1 MSAVAPHRTAPVI
14 TRPSLWQLLALAAP
28 VVVSRSSQVVI
39 SVTDAAMVAELGEQ
53 ALAATTTGGMN
64 TFNILVLPMGIVFIV
79 QTFAAQLMGRGD
91 IAASRR
97 FAWYGLG
104 IALFTELVCLLA
116 WPHIHRGV
124 GLFGFDDEVKSL
136 MTSYLQIRLLTG
148 GAAIGLEALG
158 AWYGG
163 LGNTRLPMITQIIAM
178 VLNVVLNFL
187 LVSGRYGFPAL
198 GVEGSAL
205 SSALATLTAFIVL
218 FICFLRRV
226 GMPKTTQPTGR
237 LSMHEF
243 GRLLRFGVPSGCN
256 WFIEFMAFS
265 FFINAVL
272 PVLGTTS
279 VAAMMSVM
287 ELNQVAFMPAFGVA
301 SAGAIFVGQAIGA
314 GRHDDVPRTVRLAF
328 GAAVGWEALMAI
340 FYFVAPR
347 SFLAPFV
354 ADDATPAAA
363 EHFLVVGAGMLI
375 LACAWQLVD
384 AASMVFSEV
393 LRAAGDTTFTFIA
406 RFVVAWAVF
415 VPGVYL
421 TLRVY
426 GGDEKDAVLWL
437 AGYLGLLAL
446 VLGLRFR
453 SGRWRTIQVTED
465 AVI

>member
-1 MSAVAPHRTAPVI
+1 M
-14 TRPSLWQLLALAAP
+14 LQLLALAGP
-28 VVVSRSSQVVI
+28 VIISRSSQVVI
-39 SVTDAAMVAELGEQ
+39 SITDAAMVAELGEH

-91 IAASRR
+91 VAASRR
-97 FAWYGLG
+97 FAWYGLA
-104 IALFTELVCLLA
+104 IALVTELVCLLA
-116 WPHIHRGV
+116 WPHIHRAVGV
-124 GLFGFDDEVKSL
+124 LGFDDEVKVL

-163 LGNTRLPMITQIIAM
+163 LGNTRLPMITQIVAM

-218 FICFLRRV
+218 FVCFMRRV
-226 GMPKTTQPTGR
+226 GMPATTQPTGT
-237 LSMHEF
+237 LSWHEF
-243 GRLLRFGVPSGCN
+243 GRLLRFGVPSGFN
-256 WFIEFMAFS
+256 WFVEFMAFS

-272 PVLGTTS
+272 PVLGTTA

-287 ELNQVAFMPAFGVA
+287 ELNQVAFMPAFGIA
-301 SAGAIFVGQAIGA
+301 TAGAIFVGQAIGA

-328 GAAVGWEALMAI
+328 WAAVGWEGLMAI
-340 FYFVAPR
+340 FYFIAPR
-347 SFLAPFV
+347 TFLAPFV
-354 ADDATPAAA
+354 ADNASPAAA
-363 EHFLVVGAGMLI
+363 EHFLVVGASMLI

-406 RFVVAWAVF
+406 RFVIAWAVF
-415 VPGVYL
+415 VPGVYFSI
-421 TLRVY
+421 TVF
-426 GGDEKDAVLWL
+426 GGGERGAVLWL

-453 SGRWRTIQVTED
+453 TGHWRTIKVTED
-465 AVI
+465 VVI